1 MGKIAFLFPGQ
12 GAQYVGMGQDF
23 YEKYDSV
30 KAIFEQASKASGLD
44 VASLCFT
51 EEEKI
56 NQTEYTQIAMLTVE
70 VALAKVLMDA
80 GVTPDVSAG
89 LSLGE
94 YAAIAVSGC
103 MDNESLFSLI
113 RKRGIY
119 MQEAYPEGG
128 AMTAVLGLDGES
140 VHNVCTQIDGIVDV
154 ANYNC
159 PGQIVISGEKAAVD
173 AAAESLKEAGAK
185 RCIPLKVSGPFHS
198 PLLSGAGEK
207 LAEALKEV
215 ELNEIAIPYYC
226 NVAAEK
232 ITDKD
237 LVKDLLSR
245 QVSSSVMFEQSVR
258 AMVAEGVDTFV
269 EIGPGKTV
277 AGFLRKIDKQL
288 KVVNLEKV
296 EDLDAVC
303 ELWKGMVI

>member
-12 GAQYVGMGQDF
+12 GAQYIGMGQDF

-30 KAIFEQASKASGLD
+30 KATFEQASKAASLD
-44 VASLCFT
+44 VASLCFS
-51 EEEKI
+51 EEDKI

-70 VALAKVLMDA
+70 VALAKVLMEA
-80 GVTPDVSAG
+80 GITPDVSAG

-103 MDNESLFSLI
+103 MAEEDLFSLI

-128 AMTAVLGLDGES
+128 AMTAVLGMDGEA
-140 VHNVCTQIDGIVDV
+140 VHEICTQVEGVVDV

-159 PGQIVISGEKAAVD
+159 PGQIVISGEQAAVD
-173 AAAESLKEAGAK
+173 KASECLKEAGAK

-207 LAEALKEV
+207 LAEALKDV
-215 ELNEIAIPYYC
+215 SLKDIAIPYYC
-226 NVAAEK
+226 NVEAK
-232 ITDKD
+232 KVTDVS

-258 AMVAEGVDTFV
+258 EMVLEGVDTFV

-296 EDLDAVC
+296 DDLD
-303 ELWKGMVI
+303 MVLSALSE